1 MTLDELEEYGVERM
15 DEEKIRSFLSN
26 QGVGV
31 LGLPTQQ
38 LPYMI
43 PISYGFDGQEDLYFT
58 YVVGEESQKAL
69 VSEETKQAGFLVFD
83 APSETLWTSVAMEGT
98 LTRVPDH
105 EIDSIESSLESNW
118 RPEALERAS
127 ESEETQVYRFR
138 IENKT
143 GIRHSGI
150 PSRMNPE

>member
-15 DEEKIRSFLSN
+15 DEERIRNFLSN

-31 LGLPTQQ
+31 LGLPTRQV
-38 LPYMI
+38 PYMI
-43 PISYGFDGQEDLYFT
+43 PISYGFDGEEDLYFT

-69 VSEETKQAGFLVFD
+69 VSEETERASFLVFD
-83 APSETLWTSVAMEGT
+83 APSETLWTSVAMEGS
-98 LTRVPDH
+98 LARVPDA
-105 EIDSIESSLESNW
+105 EIDSVASSIESNW
-118 RPEALERAS
+118 RPEALEHAN

-138 IENKT
+138 IENET